1 MPFSV
6 RFDPDTEAL
15 IERLARTRGTSRS
28 SVVREAVARY
38 AAEEDAQ
45 TTAYERLKPIIGI
58 VRGGPSD
65 LSQHT
70 GRKVAE
76 LLKKRQAEKRQ
87 AERARRAR

>member
-38 AAEEDAQ
+38 AAGEDPK
-45 TTAYERLKPIIGI
+45 TTAYERLAPYIGTL
-58 VRGGPSD
+58 RSGRRD

-76 LLKKRQAEKRQ
+76 LLKKRQA
-87 AERARRAR
+87 ARARRAR